1 MTRFGGLLRND
12 GDIDAAEAAA
22 WLAQHHLG
30 SLDEVASQT
39 WRDED
44 VAHAIAFARA
54 LAMWDRVGSEA
65 PRSVRELS
73 GRRTAAAVPDAPKG
87 PCSRRMF
94 LQAACAVAAVGVVA
108 AGTTATRAYAWDSE
122 TTAVGESKTIRLP
135 AGGVVALNTD
145 SRLSWRVSSTERTF
159 WIERGEVAL
168 SLPKGPDAVFHGDG
182 RMVILSAGRF
192 NARARGGALDLLVQ
206 KGMARVAGQAG
217 SMQGSTIDARSG
229 ATSLLVS
236 SDGAIVR
243 RADADQVDRVTAWQ
257 HREILFRDATLGS
270 AVEEYNR
277 FLVRKIVIVDRELA
291 SIPVGGR
298 FVTSD
303 PTAFLDA
310 VSTGLDIRV
319 SRSPTAYLLT
329 R

>member
-1 MTRFGGLLRND
+1 M
-12 GDIDAAEAAA
+12 
-22 WLAQHHLG
+22 
-30 SLDEVASQT
+30 
-39 WRDED
+39 
-44 VAHAIAFARA
+44 
-54 LAMWDRVGSEA
+54 
-65 PRSVRELS
+65 
-73 GRRTAAAVPDAPKG
+73 
-87 PCSRRMF
+87 
-94 LQAACAVAAVGVVA
+94 
-108 AGTTATRAYAWDSE
+108 
-122 TTAVGESKTIRLP
+122 
-135 AGGVVALNTD
+135 
-145 SRLSWRVSSTERTF
+145 SSTERTF

-182 RMVILSAGRF
+182 RMVVLSAGRF
-192 NARARGGALDLLVQ
+192 NVRARGGALDLLVQ
-206 KGMARVAGQAG
+206 KGVARVAGEAG
-217 SMQGSTIDARSG
+217 SMPGSTIDARSG

-257 HREILFRDATLGS
+257 HQEILFRDATLGS